1 MRKTY
6 LSPLTEV
13 EFLRLEQDFAATG
26 KWNDSGKGTSDVN
39 FFLEE
44 DEEFA

>member
-1 MRKTY
+1 MKKTY
-6 LSPLTEV
+6 FTPLLEV
-13 EFLRLEQDFAATG
+13 ERLKLEQDFAATS